1 MLERTVNEFESSAH
15 FNPAIAS
22 RHSFHRLSLRRRVK
36 LHTGQSRQPQS
47 MQLVLFLVDVV
58 IGWRHVVGRWRGG
71 LLRHVDVVW
80 VRRAVVGAGGS
91 FGGLGSYKTQ

>member
-1 MLERTVNEFESSAH
+1 
-15 FNPAIAS
+15 
-22 RHSFHRLSLRRRVK
+22 
-36 LHTGQSRQPQS
+36 